1 MSLDSNRLTKSVKKL
16 RKFLKQASNTPRPE
30 EVHSF
35 RTHARRLEA
44 TLEALGLDS
53 EDNERP
59 LRDLVRLRKRA
70 GKVRDMDV
78 LTANALTV
86 RLDDEQNC
94 SVQLLEYLGAER
106 YRQAKKLGR
115 AVESCRPAL
124 RQRLKRC
131 LQQIGLVLGKQDDE
145 VIQAK
150 SKLEADA
157 MASALQLSSD
167 LKVPEQLDKGNLH
180 SYRLKAKKLRY
191 VLQMSNDADHQE
203 FVDKLGKVKKA
214 IGEWHDWEELST
226 IATELLDHGTSC
238 KLLGEIKT
246 LSEAKYDLA
255 LSLTNEMRETYL
267 PRLANGAGSA
277 EKDTRSLAQPVLEA
291 TSAIGD

>member
-53 EDNERP
+53 EDNGRR

-78 LTANALTV
+78 LTADALTV

-106 YRQAKKLGR
+106 YRQAKKLG
-115 AVESCRPAL
+115 
-124 RQRLKRC
+124 
-131 LQQIGLVLGKQDDE
+131 
-145 VIQAK
+145 
-150 SKLEADA
+150 
-157 MASALQLSSD
+157 
-167 LKVPEQLDKGNLH
+167 
-180 SYRLKAKKLRY
+180 
-191 VLQMSNDADHQE
+191 
-203 FVDKLGKVKKA
+203 
-214 IGEWHDWEELST
+214 
-226 IATELLDHGTSC
+226 
-238 KLLGEIKT
+238 
-246 LSEAKYDLA
+246 
-255 LSLTNEMRETYL
+255 
-267 PRLANGAGSA
+267 
-277 EKDTRSLAQPVLEA
+277 
-291 TSAIGD
+291 

>member
-115 AVESCRPAL
+115 EVESCRTGSSAAP
-124 RQRLKRC
+124 
-131 LQQIGLVLGKQDDE
+131 
-145 VIQAK
+145 QAM
-150 SKLEADA
+150 LAADCSRA
-157 MASALQLSSD
+157 RKAGRRSD
-167 LKVPEQLDKGNLH
+167 PGQEQ
-180 SYRLKAKKLRY
+180 A
-191 VLQMSNDADHQE
+191 
-203 FVDKLGKVKKA
+203 
-214 IGEWHDWEELST
+214 
-226 IATELLDHGTSC
+226 
-238 KLLGEIKT
+238 
-246 LSEAKYDLA
+246 
-255 LSLTNEMRETYL
+255 
-267 PRLANGAGSA
+267 
-277 EKDTRSLAQPVLEA
+277 RS
-291 TSAIGD
+291 